1 MCRDERHGDP
11 PCALFCLPR
20 PLRHCSGHGNHRRG
34 GVFWGLLQLLLQAG
48 YRVGVV
54 ESQLARWYGG
64 EEEERVEFL
73 VLGRLEV
80 RRDGRPIRI
89 GAGKQRGLL
98 ALLLLNANHAVSRDR
113 LIDELWGAEAPPTVS
128 TQLRVRLAELRQLL
142 EPGRESRAPGEVLV
156 SQDGGYLIR
165 VESDELDM
173 LRFERLLGEASS
185 RLEAEEPEAAA
196 EELRGALAL
205 WRGSALE
212 DFTYEPFA
220 QATIARLEELRLVAL
235 ERRMEADLSLGR
247 HEDLVPELE
256 GLIASHRHRERLR
269 AHLML
274 ALYRAGRQ
282 GDALAAFQNARRT
295 LDEELGIEP
304 SPALRELEQAVLQ
317 QDLSLTLPGESRAEP
332 QARTELR
339 NPYKGL
345 RPFAAD
351 DVGDFFGRDALIDE
365 LAQRLEQGARFLCV
379 LGASGSGKSSAV
391 SAGLVP
397 RLRGGEVA
405 GLGDATIVEVMPGPE
420 PLIELEAALLRVAHN
435 PPASLIEQLEGHPNG
450 LRRAIERVLPENGGE
465 LVLVIDQFEELF
477 TLVADEHMRA
487 HVLESILLAATA
499 PRSRVRVVVTL
510 RADFH
515 DRPLRYREFGQLLQ
529 DNITTVLPLSPEEV
543 ERAIAGPA
551 EAVGAVVDP
560 ALVAEIV
567 ADVTDQPGALPLLQY
582 ALTELFEQR
591 DTDLLSVERY
601 RSVGGVT
608 GAIAARAE
616 RLYAGLEQNERDATR
631 RLFLRLV
638 TLGEGTEDTRR
649 RVPRSELDPHTEA
662 SGTETVIDRYT
673 QHRLL
678 STDRDPTTAQ
688 GTVEVAHEALL
699 REWPRLKEW
708 INNDREGHRRLR
720 HISDAATSWNRLD
733 RDPGEL
739 YRGARLEQALHWHQD
754 HPDDLNPLETEFLTA
769 AREQR
774 DTDEQAERERL
785 AQRIRQNKRLRIALA
800 IVALALAGA
809 IAGAIVALDQRGTAR
824 EQTDRA
830 ELASASAD
838 SEAARAETALA
849 DEADARTEAE
859 TARTDAEA
867 ARDDEALARFGA
879 ETGRLVAESAARVG
893 DDRRLALLLAA
904 EAHGRDSGVDSLG
917 GLQRALTGSLGFL
930 GYLGSG
936 SDYVAVEFAGD
947 TQLVAVSASG
957 IETWD
962 VARLGSSSGRRP
974 ASSSSH
980 VLSPRASPSP
990 ATSRCSTKIACS
1002 TRSDPMTVPPP
1013 GIFGKQLRCRSHSQ
1027 APATYSVAPKARSF

>member
-1 MCRDERHGDP
+1 
-11 PCALFCLPR
+11 
-20 PLRHCSGHGNHRRG
+20 
-34 GVFWGLLQLLLQAG
+34 
-48 YRVGVV
+48 
-54 ESQLARWYGG
+54 
-64 EEEERVEFL
+64 
-73 VLGRLEV
+73 
-80 RRDGRPIRI
+80 
-89 GAGKQRGLL
+89 
-98 ALLLLNANHAVSRDR
+98 
-113 LIDELWGAEAPPTVS
+113 
-128 TQLRVRLAELRQLL
+128 
-142 EPGRESRAPGEVLV
+142 
-156 SQDGGYLIR
+156 
-165 VESDELDM
+165 M

-769 AREQR
+769 A
-774 DTDEQAERERL
+774 
-785 AQRIRQNKRLRIALA
+785 
-800 IVALALAGA
+800 
-809 IAGAIVALDQRGTAR
+809 
-824 EQTDRA
+824 
-830 ELASASAD
+830 
-838 SEAARAETALA
+838 
-849 DEADARTEAE
+849 
-859 TARTDAEA
+859 
-867 ARDDEALARFGA
+867 
-879 ETGRLVAESAARVG
+879 
-893 DDRRLALLLAA
+893 
-904 EAHGRDSGVDSLG
+904 
-917 GLQRALTGSLGFL
+917 
-930 GYLGSG
+930 
-936 SDYVAVEFAGD
+936 
-947 TQLVAVSASG
+947 
-957 IETWD
+957 
-962 VARLGSSSGRRP
+962 
-974 ASSSSH
+974 
-980 VLSPRASPSP
+980 
-990 ATSRCSTKIACS
+990 
-1002 TRSDPMTVPPP
+1002 
-1013 GIFGKQLRCRSHSQ
+1013 
-1027 APATYSVAPKARSF
+1027 